1 MMNKTKTFVPV
12 AVGAALFLIVA
23 AWALPTWNFV
33 ISIGLAKGLAVL
45 GLVLMMRAGLV
56 SFGQGLYYAIGG
68 YSVGLM
74 VNLWRINEAVLLL
87 IAPVVIAAAT
97 AAVAGLL
104 LSRYRD
110 IFFTMLTLALS
121 MLLYGLLVKSV
132 ELGGT
137 DGFNI
142 RGVTLFGLPLS
153 GTARFNGL
161 VILVLICFTA
171 VITVWYFGKTALGRL
186 LPGIKDNEIRVE
198 YLGASAS
205 KTIYLSYILA
215 AILAAVG
222 GSMSGI
228 LVAHVDPEMAFWATS
243 GEFVVI
249 AVLAGTG
256 NIFTPFIA
264 ALALEFVRT
273 FAYQHAPNTWQLV
286 LGVIILSMILFL
298 PTGLGG
304 IRFGKRNTTTVE
316 AGEKA

>member
-1 MMNKTKTFVPV
+1 MMNKAQTFVPI
-12 AVGAALFLIVA
+12 AIGAALLLVLL

-33 ISIGLAKGLAVL
+33 MSIGLAKGLAVL

-74 VNLWRINEAVLLL
+74 VNLWKINEAVLLL
-87 IAPVVIAAAT
+87 IAPVVIATAV
-97 AAVAGLL
+97 AAVAGILL
-104 LSRYRD
+104 CRYRD
-110 IFFTMLTLALS
+110 IFFAMLTLALS
-121 MLLYGLLVKSV
+121 MLLYGLLVKSI

-153 GTARFNGL
+153 GANRFNGL
-161 VILVLICFTA
+161 VLLI
-171 VITVWYFGKTALGRL
+171 VIALFGLINLWYFGKTAVARL

-198 YLGASAS
+198 YLGASAN
-205 KTIYLSYILA
+205 KTIYITYILA
-215 AILAAVG
+215 AVLAALG
-222 GSMSGI
+222 GAMSGI

-273 FAYQHAPNTWQLV
+273 FAYQYAPNTWQLV
-286 LGVIILSMILFL
+286 LGVIILAMILFL
-298 PTGLGG
+298 PEGLGG
-304 IRFGKRNTTTVE
+304 LRFGRRRATTVK